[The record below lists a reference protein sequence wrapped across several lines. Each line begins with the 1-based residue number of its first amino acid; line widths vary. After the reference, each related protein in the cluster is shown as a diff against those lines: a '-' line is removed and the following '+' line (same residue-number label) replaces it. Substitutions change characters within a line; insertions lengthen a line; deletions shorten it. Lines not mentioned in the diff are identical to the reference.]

1 MILMHRTTPSEE
13 RLVASLKKAII
24 AFDISLVKEMEA
36 IIADELDQRHNEMR
50 DDKYT

>member
-1 MILMHRTTPSEE
+1 MIMYHRTTPAEE

-36 IIADELDQRHNEMR
+36 IIADELDQRRNETHER
-50 DDKYT
+50 D